1 MTLKRLLFFKIILI
15 SWSLILTF
23 LTLQFRSSQE
33 RDETLAKRL
42 MDAQSK
48 LLSYKHELGEAKQF

>member
-1 MTLKRLLFFKIILI
+1 MTPKRLLFFKIILI

-23 LTLQFRSSQE
+23 LTLQFRNSQE

-48 LLSYKHELGEAKQF
+48 LLSYKHELGEKNSL